1 MSENKQLDSLESEE
15 VIKTDADQSNSSH
28 SKRGFIFVLTGL
40 LIVAL
45 PILVFKV
52 VHDWRNL
59 KTLKAEL
66 SSVQKQSNDL
76 ATLKTRI
83 NRYKEYHNQLKQLMQ
98 ASEQSELGEDFWIER
113 KVEIN
118 KRDINRAEASGFL
131 EGVGRDDDS
140 FFKSKL
146 FEIRTV
152 QIGDDLY
159 KFRQGDSNEVL
170 LTMDGVFFTKIK
182 Q

>member
-1 MSENKQLDSLESEE
+1 MNKDKQLDSLEDSK
-15 VIKTDADQSNSSH
+15 VMKNDSSQSGSSH
-28 SKRGFIFVLTGL
+28 SKRMFIFVLTGM

-66 SSVQKQSNDL
+66 SSVKKQSSDL
-76 ATLKTRI
+76 AILKNRI
-83 NRYKEYHNQLKQLMQ
+83 NSYKDYHGQLKQLME
-98 ASEQSELGEDFWIER
+98 ASRQSELGEDFWIER

-118 KRDINRAEASGFL
+118 KRQINRTEASGFL
-131 EGVGRDDDS
+131 EGVGRDENS
-140 FFKSKL
+140 FFKTKE

-152 QIGDDLY
+152 QAGDDLY
-159 KFRQGDSNEVL
+159 KFREGDANEVQ

>member
-1 MSENKQLDSLESEE
+1 MNEDKQLDSLEKKK
-15 VIKTDADQSNSSH
+15 VMKTDSNQSSSSH
-28 SKRGFIFVLTGL
+28 SKRLFIFVLTGL
-40 LIVAL
+40 LVVAL

-66 SSVQKQSNDL
+66 SAVQKQSSDL
-76 ATLKTRI
+76 AILKQRI
-83 NRYKEYHNQLKQLMQ
+83 SSYKDYHNQLKQLMEV
-98 ASEQSELGEDFWIER
+98 SEQSELGENFWIER

-118 KRDINRAEASGFL
+118 KRQINRTEASGFL
-131 EGVGRDDDS
+131 EGVGRDSNS
-140 FFKSKL
+140 FFKTKM
-146 FEIRTV
+146 FEIHTV
-152 QIGDDLY
+152 QVGDDLY
-159 KFRQGDSNEVL
+159 KFRQGDANEVQ

>member
-1 MSENKQLDSLESEE
+1 MNKDKQLDSLENSK
-15 VIKTDADQSNSSH
+15 VMKNDSHQSGSSH
-28 SKRGFIFVLTGL
+28 SKRMFIFVLTGL
-40 LIVAL
+40 LIIAL

-66 SSVQKQSNDL
+66 SSVKKQSSDL
-76 ATLKTRI
+76 AILKNRI
-83 NRYKEYHNQLKQLMQ
+83 NSYKDYHNQLKQLMET
-98 ASEQSELGEDFWIER
+98 SEQSKLGENFWIDR

-118 KRDINRAEASGFL
+118 KRQINRTEASGFL
-131 EGVGRDDDS
+131 EGVGRDDNS
-140 FFKSKL
+140 FFKTKL

-152 QIGDDLY
+152 QSGDDLY
-159 KFRQGDSNEVL
+159 KFREGDANEVQ
-170 LTMDGVFFTKIK
+170 LTMDGEFFTKIK

>member
-1 MSENKQLDSLESEE
+1 MTEDKQLDSVTEKKVMKNDSN
-15 VIKTDADQSNSSH
+15 QSGSSH
-28 SKRGFIFVLTGL
+28 SKRMFIFVLTGL

-45 PILVFKV
+45 PILVFKA

-66 SSVQKQSNDL
+66 SSVKKQSSDL
-76 ATLKTRI
+76 AIPKNRI
-83 NRYKEYHNQLKQLMQ
+83 ASYKNYHNQLKQLME
-98 ASEQSELGEDFWIER
+98 ASLQSELGENFWIDR

-118 KRDINRAEASGFL
+118 RRQINRTEASGFL
-131 EGVGRDDDS
+131 EGVGRDENS
-140 FFKSKL
+140 FFKTNM
-146 FEIRTV
+146 FEIKTV
-152 QIGDDLY
+152 QAGDDLY
-159 KFRQGDSNEVL
+159 KFREGDANEVQ

>member
-1 MSENKQLDSLESEE
+1 MNNDKQLDSFESEK
-15 VIKTDADQSNSSH
+15 VMKSDANQSSSSH
-28 SKRGFIFVLTGL
+28 SKRMFIFVLTGL

-66 SSVQKQSNDL
+66 SSVQKQSSDL
-76 ATLKTRI
+76 ALLKNRI
-83 NRYKEYHNQLKQLMQ
+83 NTYKNYHSQLKQLMEVSQ
-98 ASEQSELGEDFWIER
+98 QSELGEDFWIER

-118 KRDINRAEASGFL
+118 KRQINRAEASGFL
-131 EGVGRDDDS
+131 EGVGKDSDS
-140 FFKSKL
+140 FFKSNL

-159 KFRQGDSNEVL
+159 KFRQGDTNEVQ
-170 LTMDGVFFTKIK
+170 LTMNGVFFTKIK